1 MLSIYIIQTS
11 QSQDTFMISATL
23 LTTELRHEHLA
34 LEDLLDG
41 GPDLGVG
48 HLLGGVLHLDQAGHG
63 VAPDVQ
69 VFARQAGAAA
79 LQKRHRGQQRVNTL
93 QHRLEN
99 RPER

>member
-1 MLSIYIIQTS
+1 MEHWRTKIFGCGSSSELSHQ
-11 QSQDTFMISATL
+11 
-23 LTTELRHEHLA
+23 HLA

-69 VFARQAGAAA
+69 VLPRQAGAAA
-79 LQKRHRGQQRVNTL
+79 LQQGHRGQQRVHTL
-93 QHRLEN
+93 QHRLEH

>member
-63 VAPDVQ
+63 VTPDV
-69 VFARQAGAAA
+69 
-79 LQKRHRGQQRVNTL
+79 
-93 QHRLEN
+93 
-99 RPER
+99 